1 MTLQAAEEILIS
13 IATRPS
19 GLLCMKS
26 KKTVDVISADNM
38 EAGKT
43 PWLHLRVL
51 GTHVKKEALEAST
64 QRSLGVKENCLRLSA

>member
-1 MTLQAAEEILIS
+1 
-13 IATRPS
+13 
-19 GLLCMKS
+19 MKS